1 MNRIKQLREEL
12 GMTQPELGKV
22 LNVQGAA
29 MSKYENEKI
38 PLTSDTIKTLAE
50 FFGVSTDYLLC
61 KTDDKEESEQSEP
74 EYTTYKERELL
85 NFYRTYS
92 VTDTNFES
100 TIQGFF
106 PTIGIYELSPNEKKI
121 LNAYRELSED
131 NQDIIIGKMKELL
144 REQRLSNDNDL
155 KKASGK

>member
-61 KTDDKEESEQSEP
+61 KSDDKEDSEQSEP
-74 EYTTYKERELL
+74 EHTTYKERELL
-85 NFYRTYS
+85 NFYRTHS
-92 VTDTNFES
+92 ATDKNLEAKL
-100 TIQGFF
+100 QDFF
-106 PTIGIYELSPNEKKI
+106 PTIEIYELSPNEKKL

-131 NQDIIIGKMKELL
+131 NQDITIGKVKELL
-144 REQRLSNDNDL
+144 REQRLNKDNNL